1 MVAARGLTL
10 GALWGR
16 PQRLSLQLSCA
27 VMRAL
32 KNLESA
38 AYVAIGFGVLGF
50 QKLQVRRHELT
61 KQLKNLVQNA
71 LQ

>member
-1 MVAARGLTL
+1 
-10 GALWGR
+10 
-16 PQRLSLQLSCA
+16 
-27 VMRAL
+27 MRAL